1 MKGKKLKGFTLIE
14 LIVVIAI
21 VASLAAILT
30 PLFFGMVKEARVS
43 KYQAQARHVYEG
55 VQLALTNLNAQGGI
69 YAPDSIYTGA
79 ADGIAHSGG
88 GNDDCDV
95 HKYLGNAFDGYF
107 GFKVDSAGIGCTYAV
122 WSDRPIND
130 ADVIRLTPDEVMQ
143 SMSSAMPM
151 GCYYPNNDVNNDINP

>member
-30 PLFFGMVKEARVS
+30 PLFFGMVKEARAS
-43 KYQAQARHVYEG
+43 KYQAQARHVFEG
-55 VQLALTNLNAQGGI
+55 VQLALTNLSASDGV
-69 YAPDSIYTGA
+69 YAPDSIYIGA

-88 GNDDCDV
+88 GNDDCNV

-107 GFKVDSAGIGCTYAV
+107 GFKVDSAGIGCAYAV

-130 ADVIRLTPDEVMQ
+130 SDVIMMTPEEVHD
-143 SMSSAMPM
+143 SMSSGMPM
-151 GCYYPNNDVNNDINP
+151 GCYYPNNDVDENMTP

>member
-1 MKGKKLKGFTLIE
+1 MKERKLKGFTLIE

-30 PLFFGMVKEARVS
+30 PLFFGMVKESRAS

-55 VQLALTNLNAQGGI
+55 VQLALTNLNAAGGEYSPDAI
-69 YAPDSIYTGA
+69 YIGA
-79 ADGIAHSGG
+79 ADGIGHSG

-107 GFKVDSAGIGCTYAV
+107 GFKVDSLGIGCSYAV
-122 WSDRPIND
+122 WSDRPLTSS
-130 ADVIRLTPDEVMQ
+130 DVIKMTPEEVFD
-143 SMSSAMPM
+143 SMSSNMPK
-151 GCYYPNNDVNNDINP
+151 GCYYPNNDVTYEMNT